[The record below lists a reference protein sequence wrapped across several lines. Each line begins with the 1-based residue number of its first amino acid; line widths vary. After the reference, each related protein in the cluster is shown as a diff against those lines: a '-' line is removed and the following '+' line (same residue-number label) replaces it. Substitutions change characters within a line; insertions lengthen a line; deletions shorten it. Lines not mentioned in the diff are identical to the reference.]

1 VRQDADRKVGFFLK
15 SVARASRSCL
25 LLDYDGTLAPFRKQR
40 NKAFPYAG
48 VTGLLDAIE
57 RNGRT
62 RVVIISGRDA
72 RETLSLLAMQPSP
85 EIWGLYGLQRLSP
98 DGTGESVQLEEATR
112 EGLEAAKQ
120 WLDYQ
125 QLQSSAEVKVASI
138 AIHWRG
144 LDAPEVEE
152 IRARTLMGW
161 GPIAKRAKLE
171 LLHFDGGVE
180 ILPAEA
186 DKGRAVGIV
195 LDEMDEETPACYLGD
210 DITDE
215 SAFHTINLRGL
226 SVLVRARPRQ
236 TSASIW
242 LKPPEDLLD
251 FLNRWLR
258 ACEEQ
263 DGSVGKATAAL
274 KG

>member
-1 VRQDADRKVGFFLK
+1 MRQDADRKVGFFLK